1 MLRIRLHICLA
12 HTIYAVRRVYSAA
25 QWLRPS
31 HGPECRR
38 LGLTHTF
45 MGEPQRGGRP
55 CKARTHTQYRIYAVR
70 RHDEC
75 IAPRQ
80 WLRPSPVAHRLVT
93 RRVTEITPPPPR
105 PPTPSATPY
114 PFLVRVEVGRDRHA
128 QKAGCGSRA
137 VAIDSAAVTRAYIPT
152 RHVRKPRPSMCA
164 VYCCLFTVARH
175 AAKALRQRRQPRPCK
190 VLDLDAVPT
199 STTNAVPPLEV
210 LHARREL
217 ERVRKGGESAWG

>member
-1 MLRIRLHICLA
+1 MHTALHLSGTHNIRCS
-12 HTIYAVRRVYSAA
+12 TSVQRRTAR
-25 QWLRPS
+25 LRPS

-80 WLRPSPVAHRLVT
+80 WLRPSPVTHRLVT

-128 QKAGCGSRA
+128 QKAGCGA
-137 VAIDSAAVTRAYIPT
+137 VVVDQLP
-152 RHVRKPRPSMCA
+152 
-164 VYCCLFTVARH
+164 
-175 AAKALRQRRQPRPCK
+175 
-190 VLDLDAVPT
+190 DLDEVSIRALVRWPLKLELQEAHSEPPTVTSVP
-199 STTNAVPPLEV
+199 VV
-210 LHARREL
+210 RERAN
-217 ERVRKGGESAWG
+217 E